1 MYNLFKTLDT
11 WVIYRKLIKENKTDI
26 NKVINK
32 YVFNDFVILE
42 LQVNYLLLYKIYL
55 TVLERIYSMK
65 LNVFIYLI
73 YC

>member
-1 MYNLFKTLDT
+1 MYNLFNILDT

-42 LQVNYLLLYKIYL
+42 LQVNYL
-55 TVLERIYSMK
+55 
-65 LNVFIYLI
+65 
-73 YC
+73 